1 MKQKNIICCIDV
13 GTTKIVAIVAEFD
26 EMDKFSIIGIGESK
40 SNGLERGVIVNI
52 NETIESLDLA
62 ISMAQEQSGYDIESV
77 YVGISGDHINGM
89 NATGIVSVGDS
100 NNGNFGSVIDFDDK
114 KKVLESAQAMALSGD
129 RRILHV
135 LSKHYT
141 VDERNN
147 IEDPVGLTG
156 SKLQAEVHLITSS
169 MRTENDFKTCFDALD
184 IIIDAFVLEPLASSY
199 SILSRDE
206 KKLGSIMIDI
216 GGGTT
221 DVVIWEEGGISNT
234 KIIPLGGEIITKD
247 IARVLGCTIKNAE
260 SLKINN
266 GSALNINEEK
276 EIIIEDIEGQLI
288 TTTSSLLSSIIEERV
303 KEILNEVK
311 YEIESRTQISN
322 LSFGII
328 LTGGGSQ
335 LKNISQLAEK
345 IFNSRIRIGKPASD
359 LESVD
364 KAIINPKYSTAIGMI
379 QYAIDHI
386 DELSENDNNTNF
398 GIIKNF
404 FRSIKELFTN

>member
-1 MKQKNIICCIDV
+1 MNQNNTICCIDV
-13 GTTKIVAIVAEFD
+13 GTTKIVAIIAEFD
-26 EMDKFSIIGIGESK
+26 DTGKFSIVGIGESK

-52 NETIESLDLA
+52 KDTIQSLDLA
-62 ISMAQEQSGYDIESV
+62 ISKAHEQSGYDVESV

-89 NATGIVSVGDS
+89 NATGIVSVCDS
-100 NNGNFGSVIDFDDK
+100 NNGQFGSVIDLDDK

-135 LSKHYT
+135 LSKHYA

-169 MRTENDFKTCFDALD
+169 LRTENDFKTCFDSLD
-184 IIIDAFVLEPLASSY
+184 IEVEAFVLEPLASSY

-221 DVVIWEEGGISNT
+221 DVVIWEEGGITNT

-247 IARVLGCTIKNAE
+247 IARVLGCTISNAE
-260 SLKINN
+260 ALKISN
-266 GSALNINEEK
+266 GSAISINDQEE
-276 EIIIEDIEGQLI
+276 IVIEDIENQMI
-288 TTTSSLLSSIIEERV
+288 KTTSSLLSSIIEQRV

-311 YEIESRTQISN
+311 YEIESRTQIAN

-335 LKNISQLAEK
+335 LRNISKLAEK
-345 IFNSRIRIGKPASD
+345 IFNSRVRIGKPSND
-359 LESVD
+359 LDSIDET
-364 KAIINPKYSTAIGMI
+364 IINPKYSTAIGII

-386 DELSENDNNTNF
+386 DELRENEINTSL
-398 GIIKNF
+398 GMIKNF
-404 FRSIKELFTN
+404 FKTVKELFKN